1 MQVWADDGDDSMGNY
16 VAYWVKA
23 RQGGMTGASFFVMPS
38 IGSQVVAYSIY

>member
-16 VAYWVKA
+16 VVHWVKA
-23 RQGGMTGASFFVMPS
+23 RRGGMTVASFFVMPN